1 MELRET
7 GIRRFSSTSQIQTPE
22 QMPSRF
28 IDRFI
33 RLKTT
38 YWNRGFAIVLLTFI
52 GLTILQLEYLS
63 LFLSLRESY
72 EENYSPYCG
81 YGMLIGFI
89 PGGVLATVYPAH
101 NIFGISFI
109 VYSIYHFMEVMNT
122 VFFLNADLHHFFQF
136 CMGKT
141 MAMAYSA
148 PHRVCTFWIPLKKQS
163 LRYVPILLYSIFN
176 PQLCNYIMISFLQKI
191 NGLIVLVGLS
201 WFVSWVYLIHGDR
214 SQNLFRKCR
223 DSNNVPR
230 SSGISAISLIRS
242 IILDIPWK
250 SIFTSLPV
258 IALVISCMC
267 YANMIVIQ
275 NSYYVSHNI
284 SLDQILRK
292 QFTFM
297 FLPVFVVFELFTEIT
312 ECISVTNVRKIFSC
326 TIFIAVGMVFLLV
339 AFKVKSFLFLETEEL
354 FKFIICEMEYF
365 FIFGF
370 GLNHLDIAP
379 KYASVL
385 FGFQMTIFAI
395 SGIYLPDIS
404 EILIHPDGRDDIR
417 IYILMAV
424 IYISVAVFYAIF
436 GSAEIQ
442 PWAED
447 KLVKEDQRNMHEG
460 AVLTAV

>member
-1 MELRET
+1 MELGEI

-52 GLTILQLEYLS
+52 GLKILQIEYLS
-63 LFLSLRESY
+63 LFLSLSELY

-136 CMGKT
+136 CMGMT

-176 PQLCNYIMISFLQKI
+176 TQLCYYIINSFLQNI
-191 NGLIVLVGLS
+191 NGLIVLFRLA
-201 WFVSWVYLIHGDR
+201 WFILWLYVVNRDR
-214 SQNLFRKCR
+214 SQSLFRPCR

-230 SSGISAISLIRS
+230 SSGISIISLKRS

-250 SIFTSLPV
+250 SFCTSLPV
-258 IALVISCMC
+258 IALVISYICNTNAI
-267 YANMIVIQ
+267 YIQ
-275 NSYYVSHNI
+275 ESYFAKSI
-284 SLDQILRK
+284 KSSDQPLRNHSSI
-292 QFTFM
+292 M
-297 FLPVFVVFELFTEIT
+297 LLPIFVVLELFPEIT
-312 ECISVTNVRKIFSC
+312 VCISVTNVRKLLSC
-326 TIFIAVGMVFLLV
+326 SICIAMGVEFLLE
-339 AFKVKSFLFLETEEL
+339 AFKVNTFLLLDKNEL
-354 FKFIICEMEYF
+354 FKFIYSEMKYF
-365 FIFGF
+365 HIFGI

-379 KYASVL
+379 KYASII
-385 FGFQMTIFAI
+385 FGFQSTIFHI
-395 SGIYLPDIS
+395 SRIYLFDIS
-404 EILIHPDGRDDIR
+404 EILLIADARDNHWCR
-417 IYILMAV
+417 
-424 IYISVAVFYAIF
+424 VAFLKRQYLF
-436 GSAEIQ
+436 
-442 PWAED
+442 
-447 KLVKEDQRNMHEG
+447 
-460 AVLTAV
+460 